1 LQVDLTLKNTKMLL
15 EGKIVRAGLAVEA
28 GKIIKIAKDTN
39 LPDSSQEIDAK
50 GHIIL
55 PGLIDAHVHLRDQEL
70 AYKED
75 FYTGTA
81 AAANGGVTC
90 VLDMPKNKPVTMDTP
105 TLRER
110 MSVAAKKIIVD
121 VGFYSEFPN
130 DINEIRNIVR
140 EGAKA
145 FKLYMSEK
153 IGGLDPDDDE
163 ALVKAF
169 SEARKM
175 NVPVCVHA
183 EDKQLLESAL
193 TKMMKKKDN
202 DIEAYLKVHSPDA
215 EFKAINRAIEIARKS
230 KVKLH
235 FCHVSTAKGI
245 QSIKLTK
252 QTGISITCEVTPQH
266 LLLTSNDMKSLGAIS
281 LTNPPLRSD
290 SDVRSLWSSIEGDII
305 DILASDHAP
314 HSLDEKLKSEI
325 WEVAPGIAGLETL
338 LPLMLTQVNKG
349 ILSLPKLVQMTSERP
364 AKIFGIKNK
373 GELKEGY
380 SADFV
385 IVDLEKEWKIDA
397 SKFYSKA
404 KFSPFDGWEVK
415 GKPVKTF
422 VDGHLVMDNGEIT
435 SSPGEGR
442 IIRQEKV
449 LH

>member
-1 LQVDLTLKNTKMLL
+1 MLL
-15 EGKIVRAGLAVEA
+15 KGKIVTAGLAVEA

-39 LPDSSQEIDAK
+39 LLDSSKIIDT
-50 GHIIL
+50 
-55 PGLIDAHVHLRDQEL
+55 HVHLRDQEL

-90 VLDMPKNKPVTMDTP
+90 VLDMPKNKPVTMDAS

-110 MSVAAKKIIVD
+110 MSIASSKIVVN

-130 DINEIRNIVR
+130 DANEIMNIVR

-153 IGGLDPDDDE
+153 IGGLDPNNDE
-163 ALVKAF
+163 SLIEAF
-169 SEARKM
+169 MEVQKTGVS
-175 NVPVCVHA
+175 VSVHA
-183 EDKQLLESAL
+183 EDKQLLESTLAQ
-193 TKMMKKKDN
+193 TMKKKGN
-202 DIEAYLKVHSPDA
+202 DIEAYLNVHSRDS
-215 EFKAINRAIEIARKS
+215 ELKAINRAIEIARNS

-235 FCHVSTAKGI
+235 FCHVSTVKGI
-245 QSIKLTK
+245 QSIKLAK
-252 QTGISITCEVTPQH
+252 QKGMPLTCEVTPHH
-266 LLLTSNDMKSLGAIS
+266 LLLTSNDMKNLGAIS
-281 LTNPPLRSD
+281 LTNPPLRTD
-290 SDVRSLWSSIEGDII
+290 ADVRSLWSSIESDTI

-314 HSLDEKLKSEI
+314 HSLNEKIKSEI
-325 WEVAPGIAGLETL
+325 WEVAPGIVGLETL

-349 ILSLPKLVQMTSERP
+349 ILSLSKLVKMTSKRP
-364 AKIFGIKNK
+364 AEIFSIKNR
-373 GELKEGY
+373 GELKEGH

-385 IVDLEKEWKIDA
+385 IVDLKKEWKIDS

-404 KFSPFDGWEVK
+404 KFSPFDGWKVK

-435 SSPGEGR
+435 SAPGEGR
-442 IIRQEKV
+442 IIR
-449 LH
+449 